1 MRRSSTVS
9 EIGQEPPAG
18 GLIDRVK
25 GTAKQ
30 VAGAV
35 TGNEDL
41 KREGQLHHEKVD
53 AAHEA
58 ADLAKAAE
66 RDQAEADLTTREREI
81 EVERQRIAA
90 ETAADARETQAER
103 ERIAAEQKIEAET
116 AQRTAGVEQQKQAQF
131 ETAARSEQN
140 AAAERAAAEKQAAQ
154 LEAEADR
161 AKQTAETLD
170 DAAEEIA

>member
-1 MRRSSTVS
+1 VS

-53 AAHEA
+53 AAHDAAELAKTAKREQDA
-58 ADLAKAAE
+58 ADLTA
-66 RDQAEADLTTREREI
+66 REREI
-81 EVERQRIAA
+81 EVERQRLAA
-90 ETAADARETQAER
+90 ETAAVAREDQAEH
-103 ERIAAEQKIEAET
+103 ERVAAEQKIEAAT
-116 AQRTAGVEQQKQAQF
+116 AQQVAGVEQQKQVQF
-131 ETAARSEQN
+131 DTAARSEQH
-140 AAAERAAAEKQAAQ
+140 AAAERAETDKQAAQ
-154 LEAEADR
+154 LEAEANR
-161 AKQTAETLD
+161 AKQTAEALD